1 LYATGDY
8 VGTIDGLDG
17 PGTRAAVR
25 RFQPRH
31 GLVADG
37 VAGPATLR
45 ALGVRGRPALGS
57 RALGPA
63 WRRGW
68 DVAALQFLLGLHGF
82 SAGTVDG
89 YYGAETRRAVARFQV
104 WAGLTADGIAGASTL
119 AALRRPAP
127 RSPLRF
133 LRPVDASRTDGF
145 GPRGNRMHTGQDF
158 PAPFGA
164 PIRSAGAGCVAFTGR
179 RERYGT
185 TVILRHRLAVTTW
198 YAHLSRIAVDRGACV
213 DAGELIGMV
222 GSTGHSTGPHLH
234 FEVHLNGAAVDPE
247 TPRRRADRACGAHRP
262 PAARAGVVSRRRGA
276 WHATRGR
283 GRRCSSARAR
293 ASPRRAPQRSAA
305 WPLRCAG
312 RWSSPR

>member
-1 LYATGDY
+1 MSAVAAMLIAGAVSAYGRSPEVAALQSALYATGDY

-247 TPRRRADRACGAHRP
+247 GTYGPY
-262 PAARAGVVSRRRGA
+262 
-276 WHATRGR
+276 
-283 GRRCSSARAR
+283 
-293 ASPRRAPQRSAA
+293 
-305 WPLRCAG
+305 
-312 RWSSPR
+312 